1 MATPKNIYGAPTMC
15 QMQQIIDE
23 PIIKVLNVNGFT
35 INKQTKKN
43 IVNYNKCYRIKE

>member
-1 MATPKNIYGAPTMC
+1 MY

-35 INKQTKKN
+35 INKQTKK
-43 IVNYNKCYRIKE
+43 KPL